1 MAKNALQEQLAKAGL
16 VDEERL
22 RKEDRRPAR
31 PRRGGRRR
39 QQRQADQRPAPQA
52 SLAELIYTNY
62 LPRFGAE
69 LDYHFTEGPKVR
81 WIAVTREQRR
91 ALANGEAA
99 IVAVGDAYEL
109 VPRDVAEQLRSS
121 YPDAL
126 RVLNPRSS
134 SRR

>member
-22 RKEDRRPAR
+22 RKEERRPAR
-31 PRRGGRRR
+31 AKRRGGRRQEGAER
-39 QQRQADQRPAPQA
+39 RPAPQV
-52 SLAELIYTNY
+52 SLEELIYTNY

-134 SRR
+134 GRR